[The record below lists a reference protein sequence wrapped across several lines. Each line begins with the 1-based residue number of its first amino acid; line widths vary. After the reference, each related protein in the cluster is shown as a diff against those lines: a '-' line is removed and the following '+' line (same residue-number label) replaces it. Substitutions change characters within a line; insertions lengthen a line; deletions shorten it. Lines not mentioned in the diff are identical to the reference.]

1 MKVQQ
6 LKDPVNGLIF
16 DKEKTDVVPVSFKD
30 VRAVGKADIV
40 QLFGVSSEDLKSS
53 GFESDGVVDA

>member
-16 DKEKTDVVPVSFKD
+16 DKEETDVIPVSLKD
-30 VRAVGKADIV
+30 VRTVGKADIV
-40 QLFGVSSEDLKSS
+40 QLFGVSSEDLESS
-53 GFESDGVVDA
+53 GFKSDGVINA

>member
-16 DKEKTDVVPVSFKD
+16 DEEETDVVPVSLKD
-30 VRAVGKADIV
+30 VGAVGKADIV
-40 QLFGVSSEDLKSS
+40 QLFGVRSEDLESS
-53 GFESDGVVDA
+53 GFKSDGIVDA